1 MFSKIIAKYNC
12 YNFKYYLMC
21 LNDLKKLCFVY
32 YYFFLVISNF
42 FFYIFL
48 AWNVIFQEYQNGSQ
62 GTNGK
67 NR

>member
-1 MFSKIIAKYNC
+1 
-12 YNFKYYLMC
+12 MC